1 MAFNLSRNTIVYIS
15 TVTSGFGPTNTFE
28 VPILDGYDFSQD
40 AASETVGLDE
50 AGDAPVRGQKVFNT
64 ALNPA
69 NVSFTTYMRP
79 FKDTSNH
86 TCIERILW
94 EALVGAGDGAT
105 VLGTNSVSDTTSL
118 RIDFE
123 NSNKHELLK
132 LYIYFKLD
140 NTVYKVS
147 EVQINT
153 AEIDFSISGIAQIT
167 WSGQGTALIKDNA
180 PLTWTGGTEYLA
192 ASGTAEFIKNKLST
206 MTLTN
211 NGGAVTPG
219 YATLVY
225 SAALASTDL
234 TTYAAATVYTADI
247 NVDGTGNQT
256 ITIDTNT
263 YSGTTVNDALVAI
276 NDQLDDANVGL
287 NSSGEIVITSQSQGT
302 GSTVVVTPAA
312 TNDVFGFGTS
322 SNGITPTGVNDTSN
336 TPTGGTGT
344 GTVYNIPITGGS
356 LTISNNITFLTPEE
370 LGKVN
375 QPIGS
380 FTGARSVSGN
390 VTAYL
395 RTGTTESGGLL
406 DALLADLTT
415 VTHDFNCEI
424 SAGGIN
430 NLPNATFT
438 LPHAHLVIPST
449 QVDSVISTSIDFTG
463 LGQDIEFSDELLVE
477 YKAS

>member
-15 TVTSGFGPTNTFE
+15 TVTSGFDNTNTFE

-40 AASETVGLDE
+40 ATSDTVGLDE

-79 FKDTSNH
+79 YKATGNH

-94 EALVGAGDGAT
+94 EALVGPGPIN
-105 VLGTNSVSDTTSL
+105 TNTESDTTSF
-118 RIDFE
+118 RADFE
-123 NSNKHELLK
+123 NSNQHELMK

-167 WSGQGTALIKDNA
+167 WSGQGTTLIKDNA
-180 PLTWTGGTEYLA
+180 PITTPWVGNTHYLEA
-192 ASGTAEFIKNKLST
+192 DTTAKFIKNKLST

-219 YATLVY
+219 YATLLY
-225 SAALASTDL
+225 SAPLASTDL
-234 TTYAAATVYTADI
+234 TTFAAATVYTANI
-247 NVDGTGNQT
+247 AVDGGSNQT

-263 YSGTTVNDALVAI
+263 YTGTTVQDAIVAI
-276 NDQLDDANVGL
+276 NDQLDGANVGL
-287 NSSGEIVITSQSQGT
+287 SSDGEIVITSQSQG
-302 GSTVVVTPAA
+302 STSTIAVTPGA

-322 SNGITPTGVNDTSN
+322 ANGITPTGVNDTSN
-336 TPTGGTGT
+336 TPTAGSGT

-380 FTGARSVSGN
+380 FTGARSVSGD

-395 RTGTTESGGLL
+395 RTGATESGGLL

-415 VTHDFNCEI
+415 VTHDFRCEI

-449 QVDSVISTSIDFTG
+449 QVDSVISTGINFTG

-477 YKAS
+477 YKSS